1 MKKLTTLILILLSIQ
16 TLSPAQKTITQD
28 ERMQWWRE
36 ARFGM
41 FIHWG
46 LYCIPAGEWN
56 GKPIE
61 GIGEWIMKRATIPA
75 AEYRQL
81 AKQ

>member
-1 MKKLTTLILILLSIQ
+1 MRFLLLLVLLITSSSCTAVGAPQSGPGSIA
-16 TLSPAQKTITQD
+16 PD

-46 LYCIPAGEWN
+46 L
-56 GKPIE
+56 
-61 GIGEWIMKRATIPA
+61 
-75 AEYRQL
+75 
-81 AKQ
+81 

>member
-1 MKKLTTLILILLSIQ
+1 MKKIIAILVLLIGIQPLLF
-16 TLSPAQKTITQD
+16 AQKTITQD

-46 LYCIPAGEWN
+46 LYCIPAGE
-56 GKPIE
+56 
-61 GIGEWIMKRATIPA
+61 
-75 AEYRQL
+75 
-81 AKQ
+81 